1 MQRYSRDIKVTQQP
15 GIVGELAAQLGQLVA
30 EADTVKAQQRAA
42 LETMRA
48 QIREDFVAGVAA
60 AATKQAAKPGSTKS
74 AGN

>member
-1 MQRYSRDIKVTQQP
+1 MQRYSRDIKVMQQP
-15 GIVGELAAQLGQLVA
+15 GIVGELAAQLAQLVA

-48 QIREDFVAGVAA
+48 QIREDFIAGVA
-60 AATKQAAKPGSTKS
+60 AATKQAAKPGVTKS

>member
-1 MQRYSRDIKVTQQP
+1 MQRYSRDIKVMQQP
-15 GIVGELAAQLGQLVA
+15 GIVGELATQLGQLVA

-48 QIREDFVAGVAA
+48 QIREDFIAGVAA
-60 AATKQAAKPGSTKS
+60 AARPGATKS